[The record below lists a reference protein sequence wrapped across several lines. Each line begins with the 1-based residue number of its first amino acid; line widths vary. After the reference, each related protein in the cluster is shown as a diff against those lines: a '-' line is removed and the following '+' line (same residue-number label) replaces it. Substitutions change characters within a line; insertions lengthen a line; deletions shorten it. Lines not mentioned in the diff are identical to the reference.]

1 MMGRRVRQLT
11 HQFSCQCLCTVC
23 LLGKDRSGLHMQ
35 VKLKHVET
43 GAYLSSS
50 PDKRYG
56 RPISGQLEIC
66 GKSKAGKNELWIAT
80 EGVFFPEA
88 AGL

>member
-1 MMGRRVRQLT
+1 MRV
-11 HQFSCQCLCTVC
+11 
-23 LLGKDRSGLHMQ
+23 Q
-35 VKLKHVET
+35 VKLRHVET

-66 GKSKAGKNELWIAT
+66 GKNKAGKNELWIAT
-80 EGVFFPEA
+80 EGVYFPETA
-88 AGL
+88 EL

>member
-1 MMGRRVRQLT
+1 M
-11 HQFSCQCLCTVC
+11 
-23 LLGKDRSGLHMQ
+23 
-35 VKLKHVET
+35 ET

-50 PDKRYG
+50 PEKRYG

-66 GKSKAGKNELWIAT
+66 GKTKAGKNEQWIAT

-88 AGL
+88 AEL

>member
-1 MMGRRVRQLT
+1 MRV
-11 HQFSCQCLCTVC
+11 
-23 LLGKDRSGLHMQ
+23 Q
-35 VKLKHVET
+35 VKLRHVET

-66 GKSKAGKNELWIAT
+66 GKNKAGKNELWIAT
-80 EGVFFPEA
+80 EGVYFPTVSES
-88 AGL
+88 